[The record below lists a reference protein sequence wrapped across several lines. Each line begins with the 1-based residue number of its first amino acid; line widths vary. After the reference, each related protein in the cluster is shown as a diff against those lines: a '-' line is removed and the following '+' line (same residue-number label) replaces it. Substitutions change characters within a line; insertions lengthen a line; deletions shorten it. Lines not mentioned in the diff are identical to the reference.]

1 MADICKIGMD
11 VLADAYQSDS
21 TFTSCPPSVATY
33 LRDFKIDLAN
43 HTGLCNIPG
52 CWSMFE
58 SVVEFKALKD
68 GDCLVK
74 DIATNKVVPVDQIK
88 CAIPTLRPTVT
99 PAPTQTGPS
108 ATQTS
113 TLPNPVFLPSS
124 TSASAPLSAHAPSNS
139 VVTIGVIAAVI
150 VVVLLGAL
158 AFWRFRGR
166 KRRQDLATTAPHI
179 DFHVLEDPKQFPSQH
194 TSGTGTTEH
203 KSTGVMSSI
212 GGLSGDDDMELL
224 TMWNLPPQ
232 DLELKKR
239 LAEGAFGEVWLA
251 TYLGENVAVKTLLKH
266 RSSLKDVKVFIEE
279 IKLMAKMADCPAIVQ
294 FVGVSFHRIIDIKLV
309 TEFMGGGDLRS
320 VLQASDDVSFP
331 LLQKVECALRVADAL
346 VFLHTMDPKVIHR
359 DLKSR
364 NVLMD
369 AEKGAKVTDFGV
381 SREAIDEETLT

>member
-1 MADICKIGMD
+1 MDVCKIGMD
-11 VLADAYQSDS
+11 SIIDVFQNGSFYSDCPTS
-21 TFTSCPPSVATY
+21 VFVMLRAFTFDSSNRTGICNIRGCWYTFPSVAKFIENMQGKCT
-33 LRDFKIDLAN
+33 I
-43 HTGLCNIPG
+43 T
-52 CWSMFE
+52 
-58 SVVEFKALKD
+58 
-68 GDCLVK
+68 
-74 DIATNKVVPVDQIK
+74 DIATKKI
-88 CAIPTLRPTVT
+88 IPADDINCTN
-99 PAPTQTGPS
+99 PAPIVWPPS
-108 ATQTS
+108 MTPFPVQSSPT
-113 TLPNPVFLPSS
+113 TTLPIGTVPLPNPTLLLPSTS
-124 TSASAPLSAHAPSNS
+124 TPKPTPPASHST
-139 VVTIGVIAAVI
+139 VTIGVIAAVV
-150 VVVLLGAL
+150 VVVLLSAL

-212 GGLSGDDDMELL
+212 GGLSGDEDMELL

-251 TYLGENVAVKTLLKH
+251 TYLGGNVAVKTLLKH
-266 RSSLKDVKVFIEE
+266 RSSMKDVKVFIEE

-369 AEKGAKVTDFGV
+369 AEKGAK
-381 SREAIDEETLT
+381 